1 MTGVKSRLTGTR
13 ATIKAKNGAGEDI
26 TVSMQ
31 NNVPKKI
38 YINVSGKDAW
48 IDLETFKQALGVLYP
63 VEGRHAKHEV

>member
-26 TVSMQ
+26 TVSLQ

-63 VEGRHAKHEV
+63 AEGRHAKHEV